1 MYFWKENF
9 IVDVWKDTFL
19 FTILIYSDQSIFF
32 KDPMCNSYY
41 FNGGGGGGGWRGEN
55 GGGGGGGGGGRWQ
68 VRNGGGRGEVSP
80 ALSVKSA
87 PILQKMPWLCPCLSF
102 KSV

>member
-32 KDPMCNSYY
+32 KDLMCNSYY
-41 FNGGGGGGGWRGEN
+41 FNGGGGAVSGAQLGRERGGLSCPISKKCPDFAKN
-55 GGGGGGGGGGRWQ
+55 ALI
-68 VRNGGGRGEVSP
+68 VS
-80 ALSVKSA
+80 
-87 PILQKMPWLCPCLSF
+87 MF
-102 KSV
+102 EF

>member
-41 FNGGGGGGGWRGEN
+41 FNGGGGGGG
-55 GGGGGGGGGGRWQ
+55 GGNW
-68 VRNGGGRGEVSP
+68 GGRGEVSP

>member
-41 FNGGGGGGGWRGEN
+41 FNGGGGGGGGGGAQ
-55 GGGGGGGGGGRWQ
+55 GGGGGGGGGAGSGAQRGRE
-68 VRNGGGRGEVSP
+68 RGGLSCPISKKCPDFAKNALIVS
-80 ALSVKSA
+80 
-87 PILQKMPWLCPCLSF
+87 MF
-102 KSV
+102 EF